1 MGSRDCL
8 EIVSKE
14 EKADGLLFFLLL
26 RIRRFE
32 RRQSSL
38 LFSVCRTRNVVFA

>member
-14 EKADGLLFFLLL
+14 EKADGLLFFCC
-26 RIRRFE
+26 FE
-32 RRQSSL
+32 FGDL
-38 LFSVCRTRNVVFA
+38 KEGNLAFFFLFVEPGM